1 MLGMIDEFDGLFR
14 KYGMQVTAPVVVQ
27 TMSISE
33 LKSIVSK
40 HEGWIIGDDP
50 ATAEVFAAGRS
61 GSLRAAVK
69 WGVGTDNVDFAAC
82 EKLNIPVVNTPAMFG
97 SEVADIATGYVI
109 ALARETFQI
118 DHGVRQGQWPK
129 PRGIS
134 LSGKTVAIAG
144 YGDIG
149 SNVARRLAAA
159 GMKIMIYD
167 PAFSNTSGTDIL
179 EADISVWPNRIE
191 QADFIV
197 LTCAL
202 TNSSRHMLGHN
213 TFNKLKRGVRIVNVG
228 RGPLI
233 NETALIEALKT
244 DIVYSAALDVFE
256 VEPLPADSYLRIH
269 PRCILG
275 SHNASNTVD
284 AVTRT
289 SKLAINKLASFLG
302 INPR

>member
-1 MLGMIDEFDGLFR
+1 
-14 KYGMQVTAPVVVQ
+14 
-27 TMSISE
+27 MSISE

-82 EKLNIPVVNTPAMFG
+82 EKLNIPVANTPAMFG

-118 DHGVRQGQWPK
+118 DRGIRQGQWPK
-129 PRGIS
+129 HRGIS
-134 LSGKTVAIAG
+134 LSGKTVAIVG

-179 EADISVWPNRIE
+179 EADISVWPNKIE

-202 TNSSRHMLGHN
+202 TNSSRHMLGYN
-213 TFNKLKRGVRIVNVG
+213 TFNKLKCGVRIINVG

-233 NETALIEALKT
+233 NENALIEALKT
-244 DIVYSAALDVFE
+244 GVVYSAALDVFE

-302 INPR
+302 LNPR